1 VARAKKTVN
10 LLTKDEIILVKI
22 REKSSIVRSGTKIK
36 MAMLGDLGEF
46 ALPDILQMFE
56 RASKT
61 GQLSIW
67 APSGIFRVWFYQ
79 GRVIAALT
87 PERPQQLR
95 QLLIDAQA
103 IDQRTALQLKV
114 LSQLEEPLGAYL
126 KKQSLI
132 SSAQLATV
140 FRQQLKVGLYNL
152 FTLRAGQFR
161 FAANVPLP
169 YDEMTGMSKGG
180 MDAAME
186 GLRNLESF
194 EPFTKDLPQPDSTLL
209 KMTSELPLVKLS
221 NLEWGIWER
230 INSQTPIRVIA
241 EQLKTDLLE
250 VRQACLRLIQVGLT
264 EEIPASLG
272 AIPVLASKPVLTKT
286 ASHHSELAKG
296 SAPEPA
302 PHAVSQTLLSRLAS
316 VLKAR
321 R

>member
-1 VARAKKTVN
+1 
-10 LLTKDEIILVKI
+10 
-22 REKSSIVRSGTKIK
+22 

-46 ALPDILQMFE
+46 SLPDILQMFE
-56 RASKT
+56 SAAKT

-67 APSGIFRVWFYQ
+67 APTGIFRIWFYQ
-79 GRVIAALT
+79 GRVITALT
-87 PERPQQLR
+87 PEKPQQLR

-114 LSQLEEPLGAYL
+114 LYQLEEPLGNYL

-140 FRQQLKVGLYNL
+140 FRQQLKIGLYHL
-152 FTLRAGQFR
+152 FTLKEGQFR

-194 EPFTKDLPQPDSTLL
+194 EHFKKDLPQPDSTLL
-209 KMTSELPLVKLS
+209 KTTSELPLVKLS
-221 NLEWGIWER
+221 SLEWGIWER
-230 INSQTPIRVIA
+230 ISSRMPVRAIA
-241 EQLKTDLLE
+241 EQLQTDLLQ
-250 VRQACLRLIQVGLT
+250 VRQASLRLIQVGLV

-272 AIPVLASKPVLTKT
+272 SGLDSKSGSTKKT
-286 ASHHSELAKG
+286 TPHLQETPKVSATE
-296 SAPEPA
+296 SAPY
-302 PHAVSQTLLSRLAS
+302 AVSTTLLSRLAS